1 MNPSRINSDSQDR
14 QKIRNKLEM
23 STDPLDPRDHSD
35 EIVNIVTGRIAPST
49 VSVDKSVAIGKAQL
63 EMFEKDWPAGFQ
75 TPIPKN
81 SYHGSF

>member
-1 MNPSRINSDSQDR
+1 
-14 QKIRNKLEM
+14 
-23 STDPLDPRDHSD
+23 
-35 EIVNIVTGRIAPST
+35 VNIVTGRIAPST
-49 VSVDKSVAIGKAQL
+49 VNVDKSVEIGKAQL